1 MKRRTFIAGL
11 GSAAAW
17 PVVAQAQQAERVRL
31 VGVLVPGAEDQV
43 YQARVAA
50 FRDGLAKLGWIED
63 HNLRIEVRFGGNDAG
78 RIRAYAEELK
88 SLGPDA
94 VVTQSALATRAV
106 QQQTRTIPI
115 VITGAGEV
123 TGALVKNIA
132 RPEGNTT
139 GITNLFVSIGSKW
152 LELLKQAAPNLAK
165 VGYLYNAQ
173 FILGMGGGYY
183 PSIEQGAGKLAVKTI
198 NIPYRDA
205 VFTGCWPERSS
216 QRSGGNEH

>member
-1 MKRRTFIAGL
+1 MKRRDFIAGL

-17 PVVAQAQQAERVRL
+17 PVAARAQQAERY
-31 VGVLVPGAEDQV
+31 PGPKI
-43 YQARVAA
+43 RFIRPVAA

-152 LELLKQAAPNLAK
+152 LELLKQAAPNLAR

-173 FILGMGGGYY
+173 LTSSAIALPRMGGYY
-183 PSIEQGAGKLAVKTI
+183 PSIEQAAGKLAVKTI
-198 NIPYRDA
+198 TIPYRDA
-205 VFTGCWPERSS
+205 VDITTAIDAFAAEPA
-216 QRSGGNEH
+216 